1 MDRFP
6 ITDPDAATRLD
17 ERLRAWA
24 RTAIDDGHAVTI
36 DHHDGADPAGHYH
49 WLVRLRG
56 EEKDVITAW
65 VSLRQRSVHVET
77 EVVPAPETGEEA
89 LYRYALVRNAD
100 LRSVHLAIGPESA
113 LYLVTVLPLA
123 ELTLERLDELMAA
136 IVVYVDELYPTMMTL
151 GFPWYRRRR
160 R

>member
-1 MDRFP
+1 VERFP
-6 ITDPDAATRLD
+6 IADADAVTRLD
-17 ERLRAWA
+17 ERLGEWA
-24 RTAIDDGHAVTI
+24 RTWTGEGHAVAI
-36 DHHDGADPAGHYH
+36 DHHAEADPKGHYH

-56 EEKDVITAW
+56 EEKDVVTVW

-113 LYLVTVLPLA
+113 VYLVTALPLA
-123 ELTLERLDELMAA
+123 ELTLERLDEIMAA
-136 IVVYVDELYPTMMTL
+136 VLIYVDELYPTMMTM
-151 GFPWYRRRR
+151 GFVWYRRRR

>member
-6 ITDPDAATRLD
+6 IADADAAARLD
-17 ERLRAWA
+17 ERLGEWA
-24 RTAIDDGHAVTI
+24 RAAVAEGHAVTI

-56 EEKDVITAW
+56 DEKDVITVW
-65 VSLRQRSVHVET
+65 ISLRQRSVHVET
-77 EVVPAPETGEEA
+77 EVVPAPEAGEEA
-89 LYRYALVRNAD
+89 LYRFALVRNAD

-113 LYLVTVLPLA
+113 IYLVTVLALA
-123 ELTLERLDELMAA
+123 EVTLERLDELMAA
-136 IVVYVDELYPTMMTL
+136 VVVYVDELYPTMMTL

>member
-6 ITDPDAATRLD
+6 ITDADAATRLD

-24 RTAIDDGHAVTI
+24 RTFTEEGHVVTI
-36 DHHDGADPAGHYH
+36 DHHPAADPTGHYH

-56 EEKDVITAW
+56 EEKDVITVW
-65 VSLRQRSVHVET
+65 VSLRQRSVHLET
-77 EVVPAPETGEEA
+77 EVVPAPEMGEEA

-113 LYLVTVLPLA
+113 LYLVTALPLG
-123 ELTLERLDELMAA
+123 ELTHERLDEVMAA
-136 IVVYVDELYPTMMTL
+136 VVIYVDELYPTMMTL

>member
-6 ITDPDAATRLD
+6 ITDVHAATGLND
-17 ERLRAWA
+17 VLVSWASAW
-24 RTAIDDGHAVTI
+24 TSEGHAVAV
-36 DHHDGADPAGHYH
+36 DHHDGADPRGHYH

-56 EEKDVITAW
+56 EEKDVVTVWI
-65 VSLRQRSVHVET
+65 SLRQRSVHLET
-77 EVVPAPETGEEA
+77 EVVPAPEMGEEA

-113 LYLVTVLPLA
+113 IYLVSALPLA
-123 ELTLERLDELMAA
+123 EVTPERLDEIMAA
-136 IVVYVDELYPTMMTL
+136 VVIYVDELYPTMMTL
-151 GFPWYRRRR
+151 GFPWFRRRR